1 MTSTETLVA
10 GRYRIIRALGAGGM
24 GRVWLARDEL
34 LCRDVAIKEIVL
46 PFGLPEAEREEMRL
60 RTLREARAAARL
72 SHPNVVQIYDVQS
85 GDEQPWIVME
95 YVRSRSLL
103 QVIDELGPLPV
114 EQVAGIGL
122 AVLSALDAANRVGVL
137 HRDVKPSNVLIADD
151 GRVVLTDFGSA
162 MIDEGEGGLTR
173 TGVILGSP
181 LFIAPERVDR
191 GVSSPEADL
200 WSLGATLYAAV
211 EGRPP
216 YTRSTTYRSLVAL
229 STDKPDPTRR
239 AGPLKPV
246 LNGLLQRNPQARM
259 KPPEVEERLR
269 RLADVQTT
277 VHLRRVPQ
285 QRRPLPAAPSRVQL
299 APVPAPVPATPPA
312 DRPVDA
318 QSIAARSIDEQ
329 PTAGQQVTGLQV
341 AGAQTHGLQFDGQGA
356 NGHPVDGQ
364 RVAALPIDR
373 QPVAVRSA
381 LGGNVRAAAQSMSP
395 RRWRLV
401 AAAVVAAVVVPL
413 AAVAASAD
421 QGRWLPSL
429 GDRNAGQ
436 AASAGPLVS
445 ADAAGPRSRA
455 AAPSASE
462 SASAAAVLPSAS
474 SGPFV
479 VPAGYQRF
487 ADRTGYLVAYP
498 KKWSRDRET
507 PEQMF
512 FCAPGGPPT
521 LRIRVWDG
529 AGTNL
534 VAALTREEK
543 SAKLANY
550 RRIRI
555 EGPASGSA
563 VWEYTFTDPK
573 AGPLRAIEQAF
584 VAGGVTYLVQWR
596 TPPAKW
602 EDGKRTHTMV
612 MKSFRSA

>member
-10 GRYRIIRALGAGGM
+10 GRYRVIRALGAGGM

-229 STDKPDPTRR
+229 STDKPDATRR

-277 VHLRRVPQ
+277 VHLRRVPE
-285 QRRPLPAAPSRVQL
+285 QRRPLPAAPPRVQL
-299 APVPAPVPATPPA
+299 APIPAPVPATPPA

-318 QSIAARSIDEQ
+318 QPIAARSIDEP
-329 PTAGQQVTGLQV
+329 PTAGQQATGQQI
-341 AGAQTHGLQFDGQGA
+341 AAAQTHGLQVNGHHVNGQHA
-356 NGHPVDGQ
+356 NGHPAGGQ
-364 RVAALPIDR
+364 QVPALPIDR
-373 QPVAVRSA
+373 HRVPVRSA
-381 LGGNVRAAAQSMSP
+381 PGGKVRAATSMSP

-421 QGRWLPSL
+421 QGKWLPSL
-429 GDRNAGQ
+429 SERGTGRS
-436 AASAGPLVS
+436 AAAEPAVS
-445 ADAAGPRSRA
+445 ADAAGPRSMA
-455 AAPSASE
+455 AVPSAS
-462 SASAAAVLPSAS
+462 ASALPPVS

-479 VPAGYQRF
+479 VPAGYQKF
-487 ADRTGYLVAYP
+487 EDRSGYLVAYP
-498 KKWSRDRET
+498 KKWSRDREN

-534 VAALTREEK
+534 VAALTLEEQ

-573 AGPLRAIEQAF
+573 AGPLRALEQAF

-602 EDGKRTHTMV
+602 EDGKRTHTAV

>member
-1 MTSTETLVA
+1 
-10 GRYRIIRALGAGGM
+10 
-24 GRVWLARDEL
+24 
-34 LCRDVAIKEIVL
+34 
-46 PFGLPEAEREEMRL
+46 
-60 RTLREARAAARL
+60 
-72 SHPNVVQIYDVQS
+72 
-85 GDEQPWIVME
+85 
-95 YVRSRSLL
+95 
-103 QVIDELGPLPV
+103 
-114 EQVAGIGL
+114 
-122 AVLSALDAANRVGVL
+122 VL

-229 STDKPDPTRR
+229 STDKPDATRR

-277 VHLRRVPQ
+277 VHLRRVPE
-285 QRRPLPAAPSRVQL
+285 QRRPLPPAPSRVEL
-299 APVPAPVPATPPA
+299 APVPAPVPATPPG

-318 QSIAARSIDEQ
+318 QPIAARSIDEQ
-329 PTAGQQVTGLQV
+329 PIAGQRAGDQQATDQHV
-341 AGAQTHGLQFDGQGA
+341 AGERTHGLQVNGQHA
-356 NGHPVDGQ
+356 NGRPVDGR
-364 RVAALPIDR
+364 RVAVVPIDR

-381 LGGNVRAAAQSMSP
+381 LGGNVRTAAPGMTP
-395 RRWRLV
+395 RRWRLA

-421 QGRWLPSL
+421 QGKWLPSI
-429 GDRNAGQ
+429 GGRSTGQ
-436 AASAGPLVS
+436 SASAGPVLS
-445 ADAAGPRSRA
+445 ADAARPLSKSA
-455 AAPSASE
+455 VPSAS
-462 SASAAAVLPSAS
+462 APALPTVS
-474 SGPFV
+474 SGRFV
-479 VPAGYQRF
+479 VPAGYQSF
-487 ADRTGYLVAYP
+487 KDRTGYQVAYP
-498 KKWSRDRET
+498 LKWSRDREN

-529 AGTNL
+529 AGTDL
-534 VAALTREEK
+534 VAALTREER
-543 SAKLANY
+543 SANLANY

-555 EGPASGSA
+555 EGPSSGSA
-563 VWEYTFTDPK
+563 AWEYTFTDPK
-573 AGPLRAIEQAF
+573 AGPLRALEQAF
-584 VAGGVTYLVQWR
+584 VAGGITYLVQWR
-596 TPPAKW
+596 TPPGKW
-602 EDGKRTHTMV
+602 EDGKRTHAAV
-612 MKSFRSA
+612 MNSFRSA

>member
-1 MTSTETLVA
+1 ML
-10 GRYRIIRALGAGGM
+10 
-24 GRVWLARDEL
+24 
-34 LCRDVAIKEIVL
+34 
-46 PFGLPEAEREEMRL
+46 
-60 RTLREARAAARL
+60 
-72 SHPNVVQIYDVQS
+72 
-85 GDEQPWIVME
+85 
-95 YVRSRSLL
+95 
-103 QVIDELGPLPV
+103 
-114 EQVAGIGL
+114 
-122 AVLSALDAANRVGVL
+122 
-137 HRDVKPSNVLIADD
+137 
-151 GRVVLTDFGSA
+151 
-162 MIDEGEGGLTR
+162 
-173 TGVILGSP
+173 
-181 LFIAPERVDR
+181 
-191 GVSSPEADL
+191 ADL
-200 WSLGATLYAAV
+200 RLESTLYAAV

-229 STDKPDPTRR
+229 STDKPDATRR

-277 VHLRRVPQ
+277 VHLRRVPE
-285 QRRPLPAAPSRVQL
+285 QRRPLPAAPPRVQL
-299 APVPAPVPATPPA
+299 APVPAPVPDMPTA

-318 QSIAARSIDEQ
+318 HPIAAHSIDEP
-329 PTAGQQVTGLQV
+329 PTAGQQATGRQV
-341 AGAQTHGLQFDGQGA
+341 AAAQTHGLQV
-356 NGHPVDGQ
+356 NGHGVNGHAVDGQ

-373 QPVAVRSA
+373 QPVVVRSA
-381 LGGNVRAAAQSMSP
+381 MGGNVRTAASGMTP

-401 AAAVVAAVVVPL
+401 AAAAVAAVVVPL

-429 GDRNAGQ
+429 GDRSAGQ
-436 AASAGPLVS
+436 SVSAGPGVS
-445 ADAAGPRSRA
+445 AGASGPGSKA
-455 AAPSASE
+455 AAL
-462 SASAAAVLPSAS
+462 SASASALPSVS

-479 VPAGYQRF
+479 LPAGYQKF
-487 ADRTGYLVAYP
+487 EDRSGYLVAYP

-507 PEQMF
+507 PAQMF

-534 VAALTREEK
+534 VAALVREEA

-555 EGPASGSA
+555 EGPAPGSA

-573 AGPLRAIEQAF
+573 AGPLRALEQAF

-602 EDGKRTHTMV
+602 EDGKRTHSVV
-612 MKSFRSA
+612 MHSFRSA